1 MDAGLVILI
10 VLGVPVVLVLIF
22 VIGNYN
28 RLVSLRQHIRESWA
42 DVDVELK
49 RRHDLIPN
57 LVEVVKGY
65 AKHEQQVLERVVE
78 LRNTAVATESGGTFA
93 AVGRSESELMAGVG
107 RLFAVAEAYPQLKAD
122 AQFLELQKELA
133 LTEDRIAAARRLF
146 NGNVRDFNQA
156 CLTVPSNIVAGA
168 FGFEPQTFFELTTEA
183 ERVVPRVGI

>member
-1 MDAGLVILI
+1 MDAGLVILV
-10 VLGVPVVLVLIF
+10 VLGVPVVLVLTF

-65 AKHEQQVLERVVE
+65 AKHEREVFERVVA
-78 LRNTAVATESGGTFA
+78 LRNAAVATETGGTFA

-107 RLFAVAEAYPQLKAD
+107 RLFAVAEAYPQVKAD
-122 AQFLELQKELA
+122 AHFLELQKELA

-168 FGFEPQTFFELTTEA
+168 FGFEPQTFFELTSAA